1 MTAAL
6 FVAGAAVGALVRHLV
21 NRIGLGWIG
30 TLGVNVVG
38 ALALGVL
45 VAADPGARATTVVGA
60 GLLGNLTTFST
71 FSLEASEGPIRQRVT
86 VIAATL
92 VLGLTAGAL
101 GYSIG

>member
-1 MTAAL
+1 MTPAL

-30 TLGVNVVG
+30 TLGINVVG
-38 ALALGVL
+38 AFALGVL
-45 VAADPGARATTVVGA
+45 VAVDPGGRTTTVIGA

-71 FSLEASEGPIRQRVT
+71 FSLEASDGPTRHRVT
-86 VIAATL
+86 VITATL
-92 VLGLTAGAL
+92 ALGLAAGAL